1 MYLKYLTEWPLPPL
15 VLVIVSL
22 FQQSDGVVYFHRSGG
37 QLSPTYSTLFWLG
50 DQLVTWDAFDGIKT
64 VR

>member
-1 MYLKYLTEWPLPPL
+1 MPPL